1 MRKFGLTI
9 FLFWFCTLFA
19 FADYPRPPLEAYGEL
34 PRFSQAAL
42 SPDGSKVATLANVG
56 DETRLIVFK
65 LGEGISNQVSVSN
78 IKARSVRFIDDDH
91 VIMIT
96 SETIRRRGFKGKF
109 ENSAAFSINIASNKI
124 VQLLDETDK
133 LFPAQTGLGQ
143 IVGSGKKSDIALM
156 PAHIG
161 LPGSMTTFDLLKVD
175 LDKPKGR
182 TYAKGT
188 HDTIDWFVGA
198 HGNVLARE
206 LYDENS
212 DLYRL
217 QKKENNRWVTFF
229 ETETEIPLIPYGVAL
244 DESGLVFG
252 QTSDSNGVYSVLK
265 KRGFDGTTSDIG
277 IPPRDRAIEF
287 VYRDKN
293 RKVLGVRYAGVTPS
307 YAFLDNDLSDSLANM
322 SAMLP
327 NATIYLNS
335 WSQDRDRVLYHVF
348 DPGLGDVWLIHTQST
363 NELGMVAN
371 RRPNIPS
378 ASQGFMM
385 GLEFKARDG
394 LSIQTILTMP
404 PDHDPQVNE
413 ALPAILLPHGGPARY
428 DRFDF
433 NWIAQYFANRGYA
446 VVQPNF
452 RGSEGFGKAFE
463 QAGDGEMGGKMQDD
477 LTDAIGALSQAGLI
491 DAERVCIVGASY
503 GGYAALAGVTFEPS
517 PYKCAIAIAPLS
529 DLEFWLGDKKRARD
543 RNDWVLSYWE
553 RKILGEDSDARDLYE
568 ISPVN
573 FAEDVTVPV
582 LLLHGD
588 DDTVVPIHHSTD
600 MLRALERA
608 DKHVELIKLKGEDH
622 WLSVADTRLQTLR
635 EMDRFI
641 AEHLPLE

>member
-1 MRKFGLTI
+1 MRKFGLVL
-9 FLFWFCTLFA
+9 FLFLFCPLTA
-19 FADYPRPPLEAYGEL
+19 FGEYPRPSLEAYGEL
-34 PRFSQAAL
+34 PRFSHAAI

-56 DETRLIVFK
+56 DETRLIVFA
-65 LGEGISNQVSVSN
+65 LGQGISNQVSVSN

-91 VIMIT
+91 VIMIA

-109 ENSAAFSINIASNKI
+109 ENSAAFSINLDSNKI

-133 LFPAQTGLGQ
+133 LFAAQTGLGE
-143 IVGSGKKSDIALM
+143 IVGVGNKSDSALM
-156 PAHIG
+156 PAFIG
-161 LPGSMTTFDLLKVD
+161 LPGSMITYDLLKVD

-188 HDTIDWFVGA
+188 HDTKDWFVGA
-198 HGNVLARE
+198 SGNVLARK
-206 LYDENS
+206 LYDEKSN
-212 DLYRL
+212 LFRL
-217 QKKENNRWVTFF
+217 QKKEDNRWVTFF
-229 ETETEIPLIPYGVAL
+229 ETETEIPLAYIGVAP
-244 DESGLVFG
+244 DESGLVFV
-252 QTSDSNGVYSVLK
+252 QTNSGDAGYGTLK
-265 KRGFDGTTSDIG
+265 KRGFDGTTNDLG
-277 IPPRDRAIEF
+277 IPPRDREIES
-287 VYRDKN
+287 VYHDKN
-293 RKVLGVRYAGVTPS
+293 RKVLGVRYAGVTPT
-307 YAFLDNDLSDSLANM
+307 YAFLDEHLSGSFANM

-371 RRPNIPS
+371 RRPDIPS
-378 ASQGFMM
+378 ASQGFMI

-404 PDHDPQVNE
+404 PDHDPQSDA
-413 ALPAILLPHGGPARY
+413 ALPAILLPHGGPAHY

-433 NWIAQYFANRGYA
+433 DWVAQYFANRGYA

-452 RGSEGFGKAFE
+452 RGSKGFGKAFE
-463 QAGDGEMGGKMQDD
+463 RAGDGEMGGKMQDD
-477 LTDAIGALSQAGLI
+477 LTDAVGALSQAGLI
-491 DAERVCIVGASY
+491 DADRVCIVGASY
-503 GGYAALAGVTFEPS
+503 GGYAALSGVTFEPAL
-517 PYKCAIAIAPLS
+517 YKCAIAIAPLS
-529 DLEFWLGDKKRARD
+529 DLEFWLGDKKREHG

-553 RKILGEDSDARDLYE
+553 KKILGQDRDARDLSAL
-568 ISPVN
+568 SPVN
-573 FAEDVTVPV
+573 FAGDVTAPV

-608 DKHVELIKLKGEDH
+608 GKQVELIKLKGEDH
-622 WLSVADTRLQTLR
+622 WLSVADTRMQTLR

-641 AEHLPLE
+641 GEHLPIE